1 MLFSSYAAFVDR
13 TLTRHDDIFERMG
26 LDRDDI
32 KDLKND
38 LHMLEDAYKEGRE
51 DETKGSSLS
60 EDEEF

>member
-1 MLFSSYAAFVDR
+1 
-13 TLTRHDDIFERMG
+13 MG

>member
-1 MLFSSYAAFVDR
+1 MLFSSYAAFADR
-13 TLTRHDDIFERMG
+13 TLSRHGDIFERMG

-38 LHMLEDAYKEGRE
+38 LHMLEDAYREGRE
-51 DETKGSSLS
+51 DGTNGSSLS